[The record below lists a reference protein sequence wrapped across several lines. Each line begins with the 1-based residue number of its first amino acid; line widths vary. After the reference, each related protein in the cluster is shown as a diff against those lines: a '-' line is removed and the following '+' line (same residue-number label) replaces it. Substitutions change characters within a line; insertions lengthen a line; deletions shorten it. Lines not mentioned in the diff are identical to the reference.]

1 LHVQGQN
8 RDQATLL
15 PERLDDLIGD
25 DNAVRLI
32 DAFVDSLDLKA
43 PGFARIE
50 TKGTG
55 RPPYHPGGLL
65 KLYLYGYMYRFDQR
79 LGSVLVSRPQYCGRR
94 STHPRQQCRFY
105 IV

>member
-1 LHVQGQN
+1 M
-8 RDQATLL
+8 

-43 PGFARIE
+43 PCFARIE

-55 RPPYHPGGLL
+55 
-65 KLYLYGYMYRFDQR
+65 
-79 LGSVLVSRPQYCGRR
+79 LVRR
-94 STHPRQQCRFY
+94 TIPEIF
-105 IV
+105 